1 MSLWIRLDYSRNNP
15 VRQTVPPAQLYSV
28 SKLGKL
34 IWEPSLFDNSLWRDR
49 DLTEGIL
56 LWGGSNSK
64 LSDGLDDHFLCCGVL
79 TDHDVSALLVSLEN
93 SQYLIWQVLGEE
105 KAHRSRKNV
114 NGWQCDSTWLKDKW
128 KTFTHEHICKICKT
142 HTKTRAY
149 MHL

>member
-1 MSLWIRLDYSRNNP
+1 M
-15 VRQTVPPAQLYSV
+15 RQTVPPAQLYSV

-93 SQYLIWQVLGEE
+93 SQYLIWQVLGKE
-105 KAHRSRKNV
+105 KTHRSSKNV
-114 NGWQCDSTWLKDKW
+114 NGWQCD
-128 KTFTHEHICKICKT
+128 
-142 HTKTRAY
+142 
-149 MHL
+149 